1 MLLRV
6 KLINKLLKYIL
17 TRSFL
22 FCQELD
28 QTATDVTGKYGSHI
42 DMLHLFYIHAIL
54 YNFFFP
60 QEAENLKNRVRN
72 SVEFR
77 I

>member
-1 MLLRV
+1 MLLRE

-17 TRSFL
+17 TSSFL

-28 QTATDVTGKYGSHI
+28 QTVTDVTGKYGSHT

-54 YNFFFP
+54 YFFS
-60 QEAENLKNRVRN
+60 QEAENLKNREHIVQ
-72 SVEFR
+72 
-77 I
+77 